1 MWKWCCINFSLKCF
15 HPLSNACC
23 SYYCYSLIHI
33 RCPGSRN
40 IRKKLVE
47 CWRWVPSSLKQ
58 LKTQR
63 KLKEKNLSADVWF
76 FPRAFFNSCGWW
88 KPGKDKNISDQP
100 SYQPTYLRS
109 YIKKPLDAPVSS
121 QELGRRSQH
130 WNYCMQHVK
139 IPWPTTISL
148 PGNFKCG

>member
-1 MWKWCCINFSLKCF
+1 MPAAVITVI
-15 HPLSNACC
+15 LSFISDVQEAGT
-23 SYYCYSLIHI
+23 SE
-33 RCPGSRN
+33 
-40 IRKKLVE
+40 KKSIE

-100 SYQPTYLRS
+100 SYQPTYLPEELPQKTTRRTCF
-109 YIKKPLDAPVSS
+109 KPRT
-121 QELGRRSQH
+121 GK
-130 WNYCMQHVK
+130 N
-139 IPWPTTISL
+139 IPTLKLLYATCENTL
-148 PGNFKCG
+148 TNNNFTSWEFQMWLKGSHAKP